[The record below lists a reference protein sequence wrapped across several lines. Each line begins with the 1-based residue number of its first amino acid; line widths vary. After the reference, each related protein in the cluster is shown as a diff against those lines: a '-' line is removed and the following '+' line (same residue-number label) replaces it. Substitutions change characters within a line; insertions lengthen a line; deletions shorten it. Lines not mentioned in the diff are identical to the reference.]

1 MADLIMEAPP
11 PELTWK
17 PHQLKDRSILGKL
30 VYIKNKILGRPT
42 RTREFV
48 PKELD
53 DDARMWQNLNKKD
66 LEKKL
71 KKVDKQTKKLDT
83 EEDHFPPPP
92 E

>member
-1 MADLIMEAPP
+1 MEAPP

-48 PKELD
+48 LKELD

-83 EEDHFPPPP
+83 EEDHSPPPP